1 MVETFLFDPC
11 GEWGENTRNAVAVER
26 RLLLRGWSD
35 DGCNTNTFLPLL
47 WERIDEEDGDGAWC
61 IKIKTT
67 ESKKKKERRSGCRG
81 RCADRRCKKKAFFSP
96 ERDVSGRRNAW
107 RPKPLPPHTNI
118 WSDKTRNADGEKTTL
133 RPARVGASVFDY
145 QVMTRWLIRW
155 NEGNVPAVFLP
166 DSRQRRCLF
175 SGSRSPGWHAHTRTA
190 SPRSAAVGRTGARR
204 SGAQSWNATCVHTTA
219 ICRHVNKH

>member
-1 MVETFLFDPC
+1 M
-11 GEWGENTRNAVAVER
+11 R
-26 RLLLRGWSD
+26 RKH
-35 DGCNTNTFLPLL
+35 
-47 WERIDEEDGDGAWC
+47 A
-61 IKIKTT
+61 K
-67 ESKKKKERRSGCRG
+67 CRG
-81 RCADRRCKKKAFFSP
+81 SGEATAAPGLERWWLQHKHVSAFIVGEDRWGGWRRRMVHKNKNNWKQKEEAAAGGDARTDDARKKAFFSP

-175 SGSRSPGWHAHTRTA
+175 SGSRSPGGHAHTRTA